1 MKRLLAL
8 LSLLVIASMLF
19 TACAPAAT
27 EAPATEAPATEA
39 PATEAPATEAPATE
53 APATEAPATQAGG
66 FSGTIKIAT
75 QSPLSGGQ
83 SLLGVAIKQGAELAL
98 EQLGGDLTGM
108 GFDVELAPYDD
119 QATPDVGVAN
129 AKNIVADSEIL
140 CGVGHLNSG
149 VMIPSSEEYH
159 TAGLSF
165 ISPANTNP
173 VVTTRGYL
181 EVNRVVGRDDV
192 QAPAA
197 EQYAFETLGAK
208 SVYIIHDKTAYG
220 QGVAE
225 FFRAAAEEDGLE
237 VLGFEGTEE
246 TANFDAIV
254 TPLVASAP
262 DVVFFAGIY
271 NQAGVFFKQAREGGY
286 EGTFL
291 GTDGMDSSD
300 LADLAGDALTTG
312 GGMAYTTVAGPASAY
327 PKAATFAEDYTA
339 KFGAAPEPYAAQ
351 AYDAMGICLSAI
363 KAAAEEAGGVP
374 TREAV
379 ANAIRA
385 VTYDGLTG
393 EITFDDIGDLPMA
406 KYFIIKVNSATK
418 DDWIAG
424 KNEIIASFDLPS
436 PGK

>member
-1 MKRLLAL
+1 MNKRLFAL
-8 LSLLVIASMLF
+8 LSLLVIASMALA
-19 TACAPAAT
+19 ACGAPAAT
-27 EAPATEAPATEA
+27 EAAATEAAATEA
-39 PATEAPATEAPATE
+39 AATEAAATEA
-53 APATEAPATQAGG
+53 APAE
-66 FSGTIKIAT
+66 SLGTIKIAT

-98 EQLGGDLTGM
+98 EQLSGDLVAM
-108 GFDVELAPYDD
+108 GYDVQLAPYDD

-129 AKNIVADSEIL
+129 AKNIVADSDIL

-159 TAGLSF
+159 TANIPF
-165 ISPANTNP
+165 VSPANTNP

-197 EQYAFETLGAK
+197 EEFAFSTLGAK

-237 VLGFEGTEE
+237 VVAFEGTEE
-246 TANFDAIV
+246 QANFDAIV
-254 TPLVASAP
+254 TPVVATQP

-271 NQAGVFFKQAREGGY
+271 NQAGVFFKQARDAGY

-300 LADLAGDALTTG
+300 LADIAGDALTTG
-312 GGMAYTTVAGPASAY
+312 GGMYYTTVAGPAAAY
-327 PKAATFAEDYTA
+327 PAAAQFAADYEA
-339 KFGAAPEPYAAQ
+339 KFGAAPEAYAAQ
-351 AYDAMGICLSAI
+351 AYDSMNVCLTAI
-363 KAAAEEAGGVP
+363 KAAAEAAGGKP
-374 TREAV
+374 TRLQVAEAV
-379 ANAIRA
+379 RQVSIE
-385 VTYDGLTG
+385 GLTG
-393 EITFDDIGDLPMA
+393 NISFDDIGDLPTA
-406 KYFIIKVNSATK
+406 QYFIIKVNAAAAA
-418 DDWIAG
+418 DWG
-424 KNEIIASFDLPS
+424 TNEIQEVLEVAS
-436 PGK
+436 PGKGE

>member
-1 MKRLLAL
+1 MNKRLLAL
-8 LSLLVIASMLF
+8 LSVLVLASMVLA
-19 TACAPAAT
+19 ACGTPAATEAPAAEAPAAT
-27 EAPATEAPATEA
+27 EAPAAATEA
-39 PATEAPATEAPATE
+39 PAAAAAM
-53 APATEAPATQAGG
+53 
-66 FSGTIKIAT
+66 GTIKIAT

-98 EQLGGDLTGM
+98 EQLSGDLVAM
-108 GFDVELAPYDD
+108 GYDVELAPYDD

-159 TAGLSF
+159 TAGLAF

-197 EQYAFETLGAK
+197 EEYAFSTLGAK

-225 FFRAAAEEDGLE
+225 FFRAAAEEDGIT
-237 VLGFEGTEE
+237 VVDFVGTEE
-246 TANFDAIV
+246 TANFDAIIA
-254 TPLVASAP
+254 PLVASAP

-271 NQAGVFFKQAREGGY
+271 NQAGVFFKQAREAGF

-327 PKAATFAEDYTA
+327 PKAAQFVEDYTA
-339 KFGAAPEPYAAQ
+339 KFGAAPEAYATQ
-351 AYDAMGICLSAI
+351 AYDSMGVCLTAI
-363 KAAAEEAGGVP
+363 KAAAEAAGGMP
-374 TREAV
+374 TRAQV
-379 ANAIRA
+379 AEAIRA
-385 VTYDGLTG
+385 VSYEGLTST
-393 EITFDDIGDLPMA
+393 IAFDEIGDLPLA
-406 KYFIIKVNSATK
+406 KYFIIKVNASTK
-418 DDWIAG
+418 DAWG
-424 KNEIIASFDLPS
+424 TNEIIDSFDLPS

>member
-1 MKRLLAL
+1 MNKRLFAL
-8 LSLLVIASMLF
+8 LSLLVIASMALA
-19 TACAPAAT
+19 ACGTPAAT
-27 EAPATEAPATEA
+27 EAAATEAAATEA
-39 PATEAPATEAPATE
+39 AATEAAPAE
-53 APATEAPATQAGG
+53 
-66 FSGTIKIAT
+66 SMGTIKIAT

-83 SLLGVAIKQGAELAL
+83 SVLGVAIKQGAELAL
-98 EQLGGDLTGM
+98 EQLAGDLTAM
-108 GFDVELAPYDD
+108 GYDVQLAPYDD

-129 AKNIVADSEIL
+129 AKNIVADADIL

-159 TAGLSF
+159 TAGLAF

-197 EQYAFETLGAK
+197 EEYAFKTLGAK

-225 FFRAAAEEDGLE
+225 FFKAAAEEDGLE
-237 VLGFEGTEE
+237 VMGFEGTEE

-254 TPLVASAP
+254 TPLIALNP

-271 NQAGVFFKQAREGGY
+271 NQAGVFFKQARDAGY

-300 LADLAGDALTTG
+300 LADIAGDALTTG

-327 PKAATFAEDYTA
+327 PAAAQFVADYTA
-339 KFGAAPEPYAAQ
+339 KFGAAPEAYAAQ
-351 AYDAMGICLSAI
+351 AYDAAGICLTAI
-363 KAAAEEAGGVP
+363 KAAAEAAGGKP
-374 TREAV
+374 TRAQV
-379 ANAIRA
+379 AEAIRA
-385 VTYDGLTG
+385 VSYEGLTST
-393 EITFDDIGDLPMA
+393 ITFDEIGDLPAA
-406 KYFIIKVNSATK
+406 KYFIIKVNASTK
-418 DDWIAG
+418 DAWG
-424 KNEIIASFDLPS
+424 TNEIIDSFDLPS
-436 PGK
+436 PGKGE

>member
-1 MKRLLAL
+1 MNKRLLAL
-8 LSLLVIASMLF
+8 LSLLVVASMMLA
-19 TACAPAAT
+19 ACGTPAAT

-39 PATEAPATEAPATE
+39 PATEAPATEAATE
-53 APATEAPATQAGG
+53 
-66 FSGTIKIAT
+66 SMGTIKIAT

-98 EQLGGDLTGM
+98 EQLSGDLVAM
-108 GFDVELAPYDD
+108 GYDVQLAPYDD

-129 AKNIVADSEIL
+129 AKNIVADADIL

-159 TAGLSF
+159 TANLPF
-165 ISPANTNP
+165 VSPANTNP

-197 EQYAFETLGAK
+197 EEFAFTTLGAK

-237 VLGFEGTEE
+237 IVAFEGTEE
-246 TANFDAIV
+246 QANFDAIV
-254 TPLVASAP
+254 TPVVATQP

-271 NQAGVFFKQAREGGY
+271 NQAGVFFKQARDAGY

-300 LADLAGDALTTG
+300 LADIAGDALTTG
-312 GGMAYTTVAGPASAY
+312 GGMYYTTVAGPAAAY
-327 PKAATFAEDYTA
+327 PAAAQFAADYEA
-339 KFGAAPEPYAAQ
+339 KFGSAPEAYAAQ
-351 AYDAMGICLSAI
+351 AYDSMNVCLTAI
-363 KAAAEEAGGVP
+363 KAAAEAAGGKPSRLQVA
-374 TREAV
+374 EAV
-379 ANAIRA
+379 RQVSIE
-385 VTYDGLTG
+385 GLTG
-393 EITFDDIGDLPMA
+393 NIGFDDIGDLPTA
-406 KYFIIKVNSATK
+406 QYFIIKVNAAAAADWAT
-418 DDWIAG
+418 
-424 KNEIIASFDLPS
+424 NEIQEVLEVAS

>member
-1 MKRLLAL
+1 MNKRLFAL
-8 LSLLVIASMLF
+8 LSLLVIASMALA
-19 TACAPAAT
+19 ACGAPAAT
-27 EAPATEAPATEA
+27 EAAATEAATEA
-39 PATEAPATEAPATE
+39 AATEAATEA
-53 APATEAPATQAGG
+53 APAE
-66 FSGTIKIAT
+66 SMGTIKIAT

-98 EQLGGDLTGM
+98 EQLAGDLTAM
-108 GFDVELAPYDD
+108 GYDVQLAPYDD

-129 AKNIVADSEIL
+129 AKNIVADSDIL

-159 TAGLSF
+159 TANLAF
-165 ISPANTNP
+165 VSPANTNP

-197 EQYAFETLGAK
+197 EEYAFSTLGAK

-225 FFRAAAEEDGLE
+225 FFRVAAEEDGIE

-254 TPLVASAP
+254 TPLIATNP

-271 NQAGVFFKQAREGGY
+271 NQAGVFFKQARDAGY

-300 LADLAGDALTTG
+300 LADIAGDALTTG
-312 GGMAYTTVAGPASAY
+312 GGMAYTTVAGPVSAY
-327 PKAATFAEDYTA
+327 PAAAKFAEDYTA
-339 KFGAAPEPYAAQ
+339 KFGAAPEAYAAQ
-351 AYDAMGICLSAI
+351 AYDAAGVCLTAI
-363 KAAAEEAGGVP
+363 KAAAEAAGGKP
-374 TREAV
+374 TRLQVAEAV
-379 ANAIRA
+379 RA
-385 VTYDGLTG
+385 VNYEGLTST
-393 EITFDDIGDLPMA
+393 ITFDEIGDLPLA
-406 KYFIIKVNSATK
+406 KYFIIKVNASTK
-418 DDWIAG
+418 DAWG
-424 KNEIIASFDLPS
+424 TNEIIDSFDLPS

>member
-1 MKRLLAL
+1 MNKRLLAL
-8 LSLLVIASMLF
+8 LSVLVIASMALA
-19 TACAPAAT
+19 ACAPAA
-27 EAPATEAPATEA
+27 EAPAEEAPAA
-39 PATEAPATEAPATE
+39 
-53 APATEAPATQAGG
+53 QA
-66 FSGTIKIAT
+66 TIKIAT

-98 EQLGGDLTGM
+98 EQLGGDLAAM
-108 GFDVELAPYDD
+108 GYDVQLAPYDD

-149 VMIPSSEEYH
+149 VMIPASEEYH
-159 TAGLSF
+159 TAGLAF
-165 ISPANTNP
+165 VSPANTNP

-181 EVNRVVGRDDV
+181 EVNRIVGRDDV

-197 EQYAFETLGAK
+197 QEYAFSTLGAK

-225 FFRAAAEEDGLE
+225 FFRASAEEDGME
-237 VLGFEGTEE
+237 ILGFEGTEE

-254 TPLVASAP
+254 TPLLATNP

-271 NQAGVFFKQAREGGY
+271 NQAGVFFKQARDAGY

-300 LADLAGDALTTG
+300 LADIAGEALTSG

-327 PKAATFAEDYTA
+327 PSAAQFVTDYTA
-339 KFGAAPEPYAAQ
+339 KYGAAPEAYASQ
-351 AYDAMGICLSAI
+351 GYDSMGVCLNAI
-363 KAAAEEAGGVP
+363 KSAAEAAGGIP
-374 TREAV
+374 TRNQV
-379 ANAIRA
+379 ALAIRELN
-385 VTYDGLTG
+385 YEGLTST
-393 EITFDDIGDLPMA
+393 IAFDDIGDLPTA
-406 KYFIIKVNSATK
+406 KYFIIKVNATSK
-418 DDWIAG
+418 DTWG
-424 KNEIIASFDLPS
+424 SNEIIDSFDLPS
-436 PGK
+436 PGMGN

>member
-1 MKRLLAL
+1 MNKRLLAL
-8 LSLLVIASMLF
+8 LSLLVIASMALA
-19 TACAPAAT
+19 ACAPAAT
-27 EAPATEAPATEA
+27 ETPAEEPAATEAATEAPAATEEAA
-39 PATEAPATEAPATE
+39 PAAM
-53 APATEAPATQAGG
+53 
-66 FSGTIKIAT
+66 GTIKIAT

-98 EQLGGDLTGM
+98 EQLSGDLVAM
-108 GFDVELAPYDD
+108 GYDVQLAPYDD

-129 AKNIVADSEIL
+129 AKNIVADPEIL

-159 TAGLSF
+159 TANIPF
-165 ISPANTNP
+165 VSPANTNP

-197 EQYAFETLGAK
+197 EEFAFTTLGAQ

-237 VLGFEGTEE
+237 IVAFEGTEE
-246 TANFDAIV
+246 QANFDAIV
-254 TPLVASAP
+254 TPVVATQP

-271 NQAGVFFKQAREGGY
+271 NQAGVFFKQARDAGY

-300 LADLAGDALTTG
+300 LADIAGDALTTG
-312 GGMAYTTVAGPASAY
+312 GGMYYTTVAGPAAAY
-327 PKAATFAEDYTA
+327 PAAAQFAADYEA
-339 KFGAAPEPYAAQ
+339 KFGAAPEAYAAQ
-351 AYDAMGICLSAI
+351 AYDSMNVCLTAI
-363 KAAAEEAGGVP
+363 KAAAEAAGGLPSRLQVA
-374 TREAV
+374 EAV
-379 ANAIRA
+379 RQVNIQ
-385 VTYDGLTG
+385 GLTG
-393 EITFDDIGDLPMA
+393 NISFDEIGDLPTA
-406 KYFIIKVNSATK
+406 QYFIIKVNAASAA
-418 DDWIAG
+418 DWAS
-424 KNEIIASFDLPS
+424 NEIIEVLEVAS